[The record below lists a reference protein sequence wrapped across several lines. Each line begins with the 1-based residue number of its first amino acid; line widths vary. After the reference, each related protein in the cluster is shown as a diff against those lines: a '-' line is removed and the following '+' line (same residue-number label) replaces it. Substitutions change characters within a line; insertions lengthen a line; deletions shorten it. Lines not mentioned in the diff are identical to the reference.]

1 MKPKITNVE
10 IKRCFEIELK
20 CLNDKQHA
28 IIRTARRCK
37 VSINTVNKAIK

>member
-1 MKPKITNVE
+1 MKPKITNAE

-28 IIRTARRCK
+28 IIRTARRCE
-37 VSINTVNKAIK
+37 VSVNTVNKTIK